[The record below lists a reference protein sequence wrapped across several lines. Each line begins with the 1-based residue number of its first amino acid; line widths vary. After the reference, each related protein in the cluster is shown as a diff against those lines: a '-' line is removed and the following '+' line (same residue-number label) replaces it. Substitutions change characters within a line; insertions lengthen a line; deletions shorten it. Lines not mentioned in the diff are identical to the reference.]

1 MRAVLYHGFCEPLTV
16 ENVPDPTP
24 ASDGV
29 LIEVK
34 ASGICRSDWHGW
46 MGHDSDI
53 QQFPHVPGHELA
65 GVIVDVGDEVC
76 NVSAGDRVTV
86 PFVCAC
92 GLCAQC
98 AIGNQ
103 QVCDDQFQPG
113 FTHWGSFA
121 EFVAI
126 GRADVNI
133 VALPDEIGFVSA
145 ASLGCRFTT
154 SYRAVVDQ
162 AGVTPGQWV
171 VVHGCGGVGLSAV
184 MIASALGARVIAVD
198 IAKAQLEL
206 ALTVGAHSVIDS
218 LEHNDVVE
226 YIQQISDGGPH
237 VSIDALGST
246 ITFQNSI
253 ACLRKGGKHIQIG
266 LLTGDE
272 SRQLVT
278 MDAVISKELEVIGS
292 HGMQAHRYPNMFK
305 MVRQGLIHPQQLVG
319 ETISLDEVPLYLPA
333 MSEFKSVGMTV
344 VDRF

>member
-1 MRAVLYHGFCEPLTV
+1 MRAVLYHEFCEPLTV

-29 LIEVK
+29 VIEVK

-53 QQFPHVPGHELA
+53 QQFPHVPGHEFA
-65 GVIVDVGDEVC
+65 GIVVDVGDEVC
-76 NVSAGDRVTV
+76 NVRAGDRVTV

-92 GLCAQC
+92 GICPQC
-98 AIGNQ
+98 ANGNQ
-103 QVCDDQFQPG
+103 QICDDQFQPG

-145 ASLGCRFTT
+145 ASLGCRFAT

-162 AGVTPGQWV
+162 AGVIPGEWV
-171 VVHGCGGVGLSAV
+171 VVHGCGGVGLAAV

-198 IAKAQLEL
+198 IAKTKLKL
-206 ALTVGAHSVIDS
+206 ALTVGAHSIIDA

-226 YIQQISDGGPH
+226 DIQQISDGGPH

-246 ITFQNSI
+246 ITCQNSI

-278 MDAVISKELEVIGS
+278 MDGVISKELQVIGS
-292 HGMQAHRYPNMFK
+292 HGMQAHRYPHMLK
-305 MVRQGLIHPQQLVG
+305 IVQKGLVHPQQLVG
-319 ETISLDEVPLYLPA
+319 ETISLDKVPLYLPA
-333 MSEFKSVGMTV
+333 MSEFKSVGLTV
-344 VDRF
+344 IDRF